1 MLPLG
6 WKISIPAPTAATFG
20 SSSKNTVLPPE
31 RSAASRIAF
40 CSTDV
45 IFVGQQI
52 KIRGFEKK
60 LFTSN
65 LLMKYFNI
73 ASVIS
78 KSAITPSLSGRIATI
93 LPGVRPTMLLASSP
107 TANTLP
113 LLRSIATTDGSFNT
127 IPLPLT

>member
-1 MLPLG
+1 
-6 WKISIPAPTAATFG
+6 
-20 SSSKNTVLPPE
+20 
-31 RSAASRIAF
+31 
-40 CSTDV
+40 
-45 IFVGQQI
+45 
-52 KIRGFEKK
+52 
-60 LFTSN
+60 
-65 LLMKYFNI
+65 MKYFNI